1 MQNSKDLV
9 IRDLSKSYDDLKVVD
24 IESIEIQ
31 KKELFVSKISM
42 DIHTT
47 ILGALKAVNQDIELV
62 IYLKESL
69 PSSNSC
75 VNEFL

>member
-47 ILGALKAVNQDIELV
+47 ILGA
-62 IYLKESL
+62 S
-69 PSSNSC
+69 PR
-75 VNEFL
+75 F